1 MRTVQVDQMILTAV
15 WTRLTDPESD
25 VSTVRQ
31 DCLAL
36 LEPYVFAKDD
46 A

>member
-1 MRTVQVDQMILTAV
+1 MRTVEVDRVILSAV
-15 WTRLTDPESD
+15 WERLADPESD